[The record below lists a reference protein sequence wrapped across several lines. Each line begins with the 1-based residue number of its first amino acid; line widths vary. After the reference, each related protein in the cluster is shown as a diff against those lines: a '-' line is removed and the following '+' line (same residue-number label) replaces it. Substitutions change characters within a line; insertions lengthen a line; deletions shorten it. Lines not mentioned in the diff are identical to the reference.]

1 MNECI
6 PLATLLG
13 YAAAVLLGLLVLGL
27 LAALIYLAR
36 RLRIS
41 IGLADVDT
49 RVRAQA
55 GEGNLAV
62 AGGAPPAVRKK
73 GRPRQAAASRHWAS
87 RVEVLVG
94 ILLMVVGAVAV
105 GLLIGIVI

>member
-49 RVRAQA
+49 KARAQA

-62 AGGAPPAVRKK
+62 AGAAPAVRKK
-73 GRPRQAAASRHWAS
+73 GRPRQAAQARHWAS
-87 RVEVLVG
+87 RLEVLVG